1 MKIEID
7 DSKLVETIV
16 KKEWKKLNLLE
27 GSLFEQGGVPPTS
40 LIMRLY
46 TTVTI
51 FYICSAYECLQMF
64 NIKSFLVLI

>member
-27 GSLFEQGGVPPTS
+27 GHKQANYHAFFYFFGVG
-40 LIMRLY
+40 
-46 TTVTI
+46 
-51 FYICSAYECLQMF
+51 
-64 NIKSFLVLI
+64 